1 MLNNKS
7 LHFKLSP
14 VRKDPEHWAQFLG
27 PCTLG
32 RREPWETLK
41 QGRLCKGA
49 SLVAQQ

>member
-1 MLNNKS
+1 MLSNKS

-14 VRKDPEHWAQFLG
+14 VRKDLEHWAQFFGLCPLG
-27 PCTLG
+27 G
-32 RREPWETLK
+32 REPWEGLK